1 MRYGRRCDSDQQMRI
16 YTDFEGNQIRLSD
29 ERLYGHIIS
38 EHPGILR
45 VRNAIPQTLSDP
57 DLVLNDRDDD
67 EVRLYYKRFGRM
79 LCVVVAVA
87 FKTEDAFVITS
98 YTTRRIPRA

>member
-1 MRYGRRCDSDQQMRI
+1 MRYGRRCDSDQHRRT

-45 VRNAIPQTLSDP
+45 VRNAIPHTLSEP
-57 DLVLNDRDDD
+57 DLVLQDRDDD
-67 EVRLYYKRFGRM
+67 EVRLYYKRFGRR
-79 LCVVVAVA
+79 LSVVVAVA
-87 FKTEDAFVITS
+87 FKAEDAFVITS
-98 YTTRRIPRA
+98 YTTRRIRRS

>member
-1 MRYGRRCDSDQQMRI
+1 MRYGRLFDSGKQMRI

-45 VRNAIPQTLSDP
+45 IRNAIPQTLSEP
-57 DLVLNDRDDD
+57 DLVLQDRDDD
-67 EVRLYYKRFGRM
+67 EVRLYYRRFGRG
-79 LCVVVAVA
+79 LSVVVAVA
-87 FKTEDAFVITS
+87 FKAEDAFVITS
-98 YTTRRIPRA
+98 YTTRRIPRS